1 MSDQYDARNERAAPA
16 SVDVRTPT
24 LLLFRPCRHRD
35 LAAPARRASH
45 RDRRRPDGHCHPRRH
60 HPQPDLPANS
70 SIPLASAR
78 DALVAADNRKRADA
92 QAAASL
98 KARQDAERERTL
110 VLSPEDQRKRDA
122 DDLDRKHKA
131 EQEALARQRAAA
143 DLDAE
148 QAKERRDF
156 AARQAEK
163 RAQVFAP
170 TPAEA
175 RDDNHPPTPSA
186 DRLQAG
192 QQRQGPI
199 YDTPRP

>member
-1 MSDQYDARNERAAPA
+1 MSDQYDPRDERAAPA
-16 SVDVRTPT
+16 SVDATPNSELFSHVDTAT
-24 LLLFRPCRHRD
+24 LQRQHDALLTVIAGDPTVIVTLAGIMRNLIGRALVHPDRIKRD
-35 LAAPARRASH
+35 
-45 RDRRRPDGHCHPRRH
+45 
-60 HPQPDLPANS
+60 
-70 SIPLASAR
+70 
-78 DALVAADNRKRADA
+78 DALVADNRKRADA